1 MKTKFLFTI
10 ICVVSLGLMSFKS
23 NNTEIQEYASFEK
36 SNFEI
41 VILEEVRN
49 ADDCGVGCTATAT
62 NSETGESVS
71 FYSYVIASNCGTA
84 ANIACGQAYAQALN
98 YIENHR

>member
-1 MKTKFLFTI
+1 MKTKFLLTI
-10 ICVVSLGLMSFKS
+10 IGIVCLGLMSFKT
-23 NNTEIQEYASFEK
+23 NNTEIRENASLEK

-41 VILEEVRN
+41 LILEEIRDV
-49 ADDCGVGCTATAT
+49 DDCGVGCTATAT

-71 FYSYVIASNCGTA
+71 FYSYVVASNCGTA

-98 YIENHR
+98 YIENHQ